1 MPRPK
6 RADEANCI
14 YQALNRGNAKSVI
27 FNKPA
32 DFNAFE
38 RIVAK
43 RLEHYPCRILCM
55 MGHRDRDMS
64 TRDDSKAFPCRTTNI
79 FSWSLGIL
87 SETPPRIR
95 LSKATAFVVLRR
107 RGFGCMPRLR
117 RSAGAFTISH
127 PWPPWLLVRYQNLQF
142 P

>member
-1 MPRPK
+1 M
-6 RADEANCI
+6 
-14 YQALNRGNAKSVI
+14 I

-87 SETPPRIR
+87 SETQFEPIW
-95 LSKATAFVVLRR
+95 LSVL
-107 RGFGCMPRLR
+107 
-117 RSAGAFTISH
+117 TIGSGDR
-127 PWPPWLLVRYQNLQF
+127 WLAKPDPDPKML
-142 P
+142 PA